1 MSKEKI
7 TGVILAGGKNSRMG
21 SDKGLL
27 EVEGKR
33 IIERIMDE
41 LKQVVDEILII
52 SNDNSYN
59 YLGCKVYTDIIKDCG
74 PMGGIHS
81 ALTHSSTEKN
91 LIISCDMPFVSKDIL
106 QKIINGSAKCEIAIP
121 KYDKRLEPLCAVY
134 SKSCTH
140 KFEELINKEEFK
152 LKDSFKY
159 FIVKRINFTKEE
171 LSGNEFTNINTPEE
185 YQHIKQ

>member
-27 EVEGKR
+27 EVGGKR
-33 IIERIMDE
+33 IIERIIDE
-41 LKQVVDEILII
+41 LKQVVDEIIII
-52 SNDNSYN
+52 SNDTTLN
-59 YLGCKVYTDIIKDCG
+59 YLNYKVYADLIKDCG

-81 ALTHSSTEKN
+81 ALTHSTTEKN
-91 LIISCDMPFVSKDIL
+91 LILSCDMPFISKNIL
-106 QKIINGSAKCEIAIP
+106 KTIINGSAKCEIAIP
-121 KYDKRLEPLCAVY
+121 KHDKRLEPLCAVY
-134 SKSCTH
+134 LKSCTN

-159 FIVKRINFTKEE
+159 FIVKRINFTRKE

-185 YQHIKQ
+185 YQSTKA